1 MSIIALEGME
11 FYSYHGYY
19 DEEQRFGGKY
29 LVDIYLTTDLDSLMD
44 MSDNLEET
52 INYERVYGICKEI
65 MGIKTRLIETI
76 GYRIMER
83 VLQLSV
89 RIQKVRIR
97 VSKLNPPLL
106 GKVNRTYIEVEKEN
120 PIFSG

>member
-19 DEEQRFGGKY
+19 DEEQSFGGKY

-44 MSDNLEET
+44 LSDNLEET
-52 INYERVYGICKEI
+52 INYEQVYAICKEI
-65 MGIKTRLIETI
+65 MAIKTRLIETVA
-76 GYRIMER
+76 YRIIDKIFG
-83 VLQLSV
+83 LSEA
-89 RIQKVRIR
+89 IQKVRIR

-106 GKVNRTYIEVEKEN
+106 GKVNRTFVEIEKTA
-120 PIFSG
+120 PK

>member
-19 DEEQRFGGKY
+19 DEEQSFGGKY

-52 INYERVYGICKEI
+52 INYEQVYAICKEI
-65 MGIKTRLIETI
+65 MTIKTRLIETVA
-76 GYRIMER
+76 YRIINR
-83 VLQLSV
+83 ILGLSNS
-89 RIQKVRIR
+89 IQKVRIR

-106 GKVNRTYIEVEKEN
+106 GKVARTYVEVEKDA
-120 PIFSG
+120 S